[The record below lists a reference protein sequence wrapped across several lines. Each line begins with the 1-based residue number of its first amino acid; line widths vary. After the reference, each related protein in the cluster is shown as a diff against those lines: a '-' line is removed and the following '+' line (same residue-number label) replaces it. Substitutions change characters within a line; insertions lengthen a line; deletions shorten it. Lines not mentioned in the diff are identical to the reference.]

1 MLKMTDTVKNMLK
14 ELTGQEGDY
23 DGAFNIRTDGQ
34 SAGRQS
40 TAAIRIEP
48 KPNGAGLDIHIAP
61 GTHRDKVH
69 IPVVMTE
76 SGLKEV
82 VYNDFHIGEGAD
94 VTIVAGCGIHNC
106 GARDSEH
113 DGIHRFWLAKN
124 ASVKYVEKH
133 VGSGDGKGKRILNPV
148 TEVYMEENSTMEME
162 MVQIRGV
169 DDTSRSSTRSCSATP
184 PAQATRNAIPSSWT
198 TAGFWQC
205 LAWRPTTSTRRS
217 SMKPPSARSPANS

>member
-94 VTIVAGCGIHNC
+94 VTIVA
-106 GARDSEH
+106 S
-113 DGIHRFWLAKN
+113 
-124 ASVKYVEKH
+124 
-133 VGSGDGKGKRILNPV
+133 GSR
-148 TEVYMEENSTMEME
+148 
-162 MVQIRGV
+162 R
-169 DDTSRSSTRSCSATP
+169 TP
-184 PAQATRNAIPSSWT
+184 PSNMSKSMSVRATAR
-198 TAGFWQC
+198 G
-205 LAWRPTTSTRRS
+205 
-217 SMKPPSARSPANS
+217 SAS

>member
-106 GARDSEH
+106 GARDSDH
-113 DGIHRFWLAKN
+113 DGIIDRDIEQTIQNLGR
-124 ASVKYVEKH
+124 
-133 VGSGDGKGKRILNPV
+133 VGSVGMEQTDEVILDI
-148 TEVYMEENSTMEME
+148 
-162 MVQIRGV
+162 MV
-169 DDTSRSSTRSCSATP
+169 C
-184 PAQATRNAIPSSWT
+184 
-198 TAGFWQC
+198 
-205 LAWRPTTSTRRS
+205 
-217 SMKPPSARSPANS
+217 K